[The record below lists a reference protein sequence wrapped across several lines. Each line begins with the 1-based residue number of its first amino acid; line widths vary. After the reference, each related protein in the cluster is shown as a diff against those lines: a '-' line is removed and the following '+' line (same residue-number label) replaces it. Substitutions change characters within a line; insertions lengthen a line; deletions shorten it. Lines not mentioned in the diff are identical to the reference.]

1 MSGEIRIKTRRRARS
16 LALVL
21 GNMLAATAFAHHSFA
36 MYDQSKVETMTGK
49 LTRFIPGANHAQLIF
64 DVVGPDG
71 KTQLGPDGK
80 AVVWGIELGPAATIA
95 QQGVTVEAFQPGTVI
110 TVALNPLRNGK
121 NFGAM
126 ASDSNARRRRR
137 YERSRRWTWSSPSQ
151 RVHRR
156 TCSFTPASLALV
168 DRPSSSQVPA
178 AAGRRP

>member
-1 MSGEIRIKTRRRARS
+1 MSGEIRIKPRRRARS

-110 TVALNPLRNGK
+110 TVTLNPLRNGK

-126 ASDSNARRRRR
+126 ASGARLIKCGMAIPTGGCTDKTG
-137 YERSRRWTWSSPSQ
+137 EVFLQSRDGFGTQ
-151 RVHRR
+151 RVQQ
-156 TCSFTPASLALV
+156 PG
-168 DRPSSSQVPA
+168 Q
-178 AAGRRP
+178 

>member
-1 MSGEIRIKTRRRARS
+1 MSGEIRIKTQRRARS

-110 TVALNPLRNGK
+110 TVTLNPLRNGK

-126 ASDSNARRRRR
+126 ASGARLIKCGTAIPTGGCTDKTG
-137 YERSRRWTWSSPSQ
+137 EVFLQSRDGFGTQ
-151 RVHRR
+151 RVQQ
-156 TCSFTPASLALV
+156 PG
-168 DRPSSSQVPA
+168 Q
-178 AAGRRP
+178 

>member
-1 MSGEIRIKTRRRARS
+1 MGGETCIGVRWWSAV

-21 GNMLAATAFAHHSFA
+21 GNTLAATAFAHHSFA
-36 MYDQSKVETMTGK
+36 MYDQSKQETMTGK

-64 DVVGPDG
+64 EIVGQDG

-110 TVALNPLRNGK
+110 TVTLNPLRNGK

-126 ASDSNARRRRR
+126 ASGARLIKCGMAIPAGGCTDKTG
-137 YERSRRWTWSSPSQ
+137 EVFLQSRDGFGTQ
-151 RVHRR
+151 RVQQ
-156 TCSFTPASLALV
+156 PG
-168 DRPSSSQVPA
+168 Q
-178 AAGRRP
+178 